1 METDRELLTRYTRCK
16 TELDKANESR
26 EHMKMGPARICK
38 AQWCGS
44 LLFTLLGIEQ
54 EMEERGLTRP

>member
-1 METDRELLTRYTRCK
+1 METDQELLTRYTHCK
-16 TELDKANESR
+16 AELDKATKAR
-26 EHMKMGPARICK
+26 EHMKAGSVRTRK

>member
-1 METDRELLTRYTRCK
+1 METDRELLARYTHCK
-16 TELDKANESR
+16 AELDKASKAR
-26 EHMKMGPARICK
+26 ERMKMGSSRMRK

>member
-1 METDRELLTRYTRCK
+1 METDQELLARYTRCK
-16 TELDKANESR
+16 TELDKSTRAR
-26 EHMKMGPARICK
+26 EHMKMGSARTRK

-54 EMEERGLTRP
+54 EMEERGLARP

>member
-1 METDRELLTRYTRCK
+1 METDQELLARYTRCK
-16 TELDKANESR
+16 AELDKASKAR
-26 EHMKMGPARICK
+26 ERLKMGPARTHK
-38 AQWCGS
+38 AKWCGI